1 MKDIIKSYQQ
11 FQLERVP
18 ELPDNDKARAMR
30 VVAGRCDYP
39 DQVEEALMALGL
51 IDYRY

>member
-1 MKDIIKSYQQ
+1 MKDFIEQYQRMY
-11 FQLERVP
+11 LERHVP
-18 ELPDNDKARAMR
+18 NSIEEREHAMR